1 VKLSLLFLRIARSSL
16 SFLLERFVPIITFLS
31 RRVSS
36 RGADLVSYSSFKLV
50 CPWGMSRGLGGWL
63 SLDYKEFMF
72 L

>member
-50 CPWGMSRGLGGWL
+50 CP
-63 SLDYKEFMF
+63 
-72 L
+72 